1 VTKTPFMRWIKTIV
15 IVLTLLTAAGH
26 ATAQVNNTLAY
37 QTVQPSR
44 IKVGDSA
51 IIRVISYGR
60 LQNLVLPTIPG
71 LTFEDLGRSQGLDFL
86 NGTAIPATWIQVR
99 VTAQFAGNFSIPG
112 FAPGSQSIGLEV
124 VNGDEPNPYAWKSQ
138 RPAPPKIV
146 PASLPKGVQ
155 LEAGGA
161 VFIHMAVPTR
171 DVYVGESVP
180 VDIEVGLR
188 AGIVTS
194 VNGLPTLK
202 SSDFTLN
209 NLSKHPERR
218 EQLIDGGTFIVLTW
232 HSVLAAVKPGDFSM
246 SVDTPLTLKLSTL
259 SAADRAVASRLAY
272 PLLQSM
278 YNGVAPKE
286 MTITSAPSH
295 LKVLPLPDEGRPDH
309 FSGAV
314 GHFQV
319 SSDISPAGAAA
330 GDPLT
335 LRLHVGG
342 AGNFDRV
349 DAAMLDHLDHWRTYP
364 PKSSFTASDTV
375 GYQGEKVFEQPLIA
389 AQPGDQSIPALAF
402 DFFNPDTRQYERA
415 QTTPIS
421 VTIAPSLASG
431 GANALTSGQTSS
443 GFVQGLREDHPR
455 LRTSVRNLT
464 PLYFRT
470 VFLTV
475 PAILALLLA
484 GLWFAMRR
492 GAQPVG
498 SNAAARAMAPLEA
511 AVRKGNALSF
521 LDEARS
527 LLLRTFATRWQMPAD
542 QINAAVI
549 RNQLGA
555 SATDVVQL
563 LALAD
568 ETRYAGYRPDDAELE
583 RWLKLVRSQL
593 MEQKS

>member
-1 VTKTPFMRWIKTIV
+1 VTKNPFMRWIKTILV
-15 IVLTLLTAAGH
+15 ILTLLAPAGH
-26 ATAQVNNTLAY
+26 AMAQVNTSLAY

-60 LQNLVLPTIPG
+60 LQNVALPTIPG
-71 LTFEDLGRSQGLDFL
+71 LSFEDLGRSQGLDFV
-86 NGTAIPATWIQVR
+86 NGTAIPATWIQIR
-99 VTAQFAGNFSIPG
+99 VTAQFAGVFSIPG
-112 FAPGSQSIGLEV
+112 FAPGSQSSGLEV
-124 VNGDEPNPYAWKSQ
+124 VNGDEPNPYAWRSQ

-161 VFIHMAVPTR
+161 VFIHLTVPTR
-171 DVYVGESVP
+171 DIYVGESVP

-194 VNGLPTLK
+194 VNGLPSLK

-209 NLSKHPERR
+209 NLSKKPERR

-246 SVDTPLTLKLSTL
+246 SVDTPLTLKLSNL

-364 PKSSFTASDTV
+364 PKSTFTASDTV

-389 AQPGDQSIPALAF
+389 AQPGDQLIPALAL
-402 DFFNPDTRQYERA
+402 DYFNPDTRHYERA
-415 QTTPIS
+415 QTAPIS
-421 VTIAPSLASG
+421 VTIAASLASG
-431 GANALTSGQTSS
+431 ANAALTSGQTSP
-443 GFVQGLREDHPR
+443 GFAQGLREDHALSQVPVKD
-455 LRTSVRNLT
+455 LR
-464 PLYFRT
+464 PLYFRA
-470 VFLTV
+470 VFLAV
-475 PAILALLLA
+475 PTALALLLA
-484 GLWFAMRR
+484 GWWFAMRR
-492 GAQPVG
+492 GAPQAT

-511 AVRKGNALSF
+511 AARTGNALSF
-521 LDEARS
+521 FDEARR
-527 LLLRTFATRWQMPAD
+527 LLLRSFATRWQMPAD

-549 RNQLGA
+549 RNRLGA
-555 SATDVVQL
+555 SAADVVQL
-563 LALAD
+563 FTLAD
-568 ETRYAGYRPDDAELE
+568 ETRYAGYRPDKAELE
-583 RWLKLVRSQL
+583 SWLRLVRGQL
-593 MEQKS
+593 VEQQS